1 MAANQ
6 TIIQAAKAA
15 YKRHTPDISGT
26 LQSMAAISK
35 MVTDMAD
42 KAAKKANSLNKEFNS
57 LKSLNNEGFKLYA
70 IEKRNDKNLTQQ
82 EKLDIFKDIKNG
94 ANLYDEWKKKNSKL
108 LEKGAKGM
116 SGAMDPKTKMWL
128 SSVIAGDFYG
138 EAFDFDIDGDG
149 IISDKE
155 KNLSP
160 IKIIDNKLKILNSNG
175 DYVSIDELQDNF
187 PEKSDSD
194 DLYNGTLSEKAINKF
209 KGNENDV
216 PMYVQG
222 VRNDMKNLLEVGG
235 IESFAYDKA
244 VVIDGKSQFFYEY
257 YLDNYTISSDDVGL
271 AEEIELYREGKME
284 VDDEIVTMTSDQK
297 EEFSRNIFRSI
308 IAEDAENI
316 NLEEK
321 VLDFIQIAS
330 AEKLYGKLQ
339 KSKTIEEIMKELNI
353 TFD

>member
-15 YKRHTPDISGT
+15 YTRHKIDISGQ

-57 LKSLNNEGFKLYA
+57 LESLNNEGFKQFA

-82 EKLDIFKDIKNG
+82 EKLTIFKDIKNG

-116 SGAMDPKTKMWL
+116 SGYMDPKTKMWL
-128 SSVIAGDFYG
+128 SSVVAGDFYG

-149 IISDKE
+149 VISDKE

-160 IKIIDNKLKILNSNG
+160 IKIIDNKLKILNSSG
-175 DYVSIDELQDNF
+175 DYIGIDELEDNF

-194 DLYNGTLSEKAINKF
+194 ALYNETLSKEAENRF
-209 KGNENDV
+209 KGNKNEV
-216 PMYVQG
+216 IRYVQG
-222 VRNDMKNLLEVGG
+222 IRNDLVNTMEAGSV
-235 IESFAYDKA
+235 ESFTYDKA
-244 VVIDGKSQFFYEY
+244 AVINGKSQFFYEY
-257 YLDNYTISSDDVGL
+257 YLDNYAINSDDADL
-271 AEEIELYREGKME
+271 ARDIELYRMGQME
-284 VDDEIVTMTSDQK
+284 VNGEVITMTGEQK
-297 EEFSRNIFRSI
+297 KEFSRNIFRSI
-308 IAEDAENI
+308 VAEDAENI
-316 NLEEK
+316 DLEKE
-321 VLDFIQIAS
+321 VLDFIQIAQ
-330 AEKLYGKLQ
+330 AEKLY
-339 KSKTIEEIMKELNI
+339 KSIEEPRTLEQIMTDLNI
-353 TFD
+353 TFY